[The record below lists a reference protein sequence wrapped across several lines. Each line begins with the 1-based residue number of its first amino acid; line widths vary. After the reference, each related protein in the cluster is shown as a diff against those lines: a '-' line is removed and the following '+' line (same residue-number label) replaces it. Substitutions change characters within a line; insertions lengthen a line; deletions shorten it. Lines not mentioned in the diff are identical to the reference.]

1 MFGSKKDENEEWKR
15 IHNDDLHSLFC
26 SPNIF
31 RGIKSRR
38 LRWASHVVR
47 MEEARRNAFKIITG
61 KPTEKRPL
69 GRPKRR

>member
-1 MFGSKKDENEEWKR
+1 MLTGEWRRRHNEE
-15 IHNDDLHSLFC
+15 LPSLYHL
-26 SPNIF
+26 PNIIWV
-31 RGIKSRR
+31 IKPRR